1 MIKTNRLSFLPFLA
15 VMLICALAGCKGNGG
30 SNGKKTILTPASTGN
45 PYEVL
50 VVADPEDFQKKA
62 YNALFEV
69 LDDDVP
75 GLPQSESQFKVSKVT
90 TDGFYRTLRFC
101 RNIILVK
108 IDPMY
113 SQGKIKFSRDVYS
126 TPQMIMTIQAGS
138 DAQFADFVTKNADQ
152 ITGFFKT
159 AEMNREIERL
169 KSRHS
174 LVISEK
180 VQKQFGCD
188 IWMPQELTKMKTA
201 KDFFWASTNKGEKDM
216 NFVIYSYPYT
226 DVNTFTEKYCLDKRD
241 SVMKVNIPGPKEG
254 QYMTTTRPPFVKVT
268 DGVVKNEYAQIARGL
283 WEMEN
288 YDMGGP
294 FVSISRVD
302 VKNQRV
308 IVVEGFVY
316 APGDLKKNLMRRLEA
331 ALYTLQLPD
340 EIDAEHFNYDIDE
353 VTIEPESLK

>member
-1 MIKTNRLSFLPFLA
+1 MKMKRTLLPLMA
-15 VMLICALAGCKGNGG
+15 LMLVCALAGCKGEGG
-30 SNGKKTILTPASTGN
+30 GKKTILTPASTGN

-50 VVADPEDFQKKA
+50 VVADSEDFQKRA

-69 LDDDVP
+69 LNDDVP
-75 GLPQSESQFKVSKVT
+75 GLPQPESQFKVSKVT
-90 TDGFYRTLRFC
+90 TEGFYRNLRFC
-101 RNIILVK
+101 RNIIIVN
-108 IDPMY
+108 IDGIY

-126 TPQMIMTIQAGS
+126 SPQMIMTIQAGS
-138 DAQFADFVTKNADQ
+138 DEQFADFVTKNADQ

-159 AEMNREIERL
+159 AEMNREIDRL
-169 KSRHS
+169 KNKHS

-188 IWMPQELTKMKTA
+188 IWMPQEMTKMKTA
-201 KDFFWASTNKGEKDM
+201 KNFFWACTSKGEKDI
-216 NFVIYSYPYT
+216 NFVIYSFPYT
-226 DVNTFTEKYCLDKRD
+226 DVNTFTEAYFLQKRD
-241 SVMKVNIPGPKEG
+241 SVMKINIPGPNEG
-254 QYMTTTRPPFVKVT
+254 QYMTTTRPPLVTVT
-268 DGVVKNEYAQIARGL
+268 DGVVKNGYAQIARGL
-283 WEMEN
+283 WEMEK

-302 VKNQRV
+302 EKNQRV

-340 EIDAEHFNYDIDE
+340 EIDAEHFKYDIDE